1 MELSSAVLV
10 VIDMQN
16 GFVRKPSEH
25 VIPAVV
31 NLVDW
36 WQAAGGATVFTR
48 FINYPGSPY
57 ERLIGWSRVAE
68 APETDLVD
76 DLQPYAARATATVD
90 KGGYTL
96 FTDHGAQVIADGA
109 WSDLVFCGLTTESCV
124 CKSAVDAF
132 ERNLTPW
139 VVTDACGSHGGAE
152 AHNAGLLVLRRFIG
166 RDQMITSADLAQL
179 LNDPMPV
186 ERDGSLRGPSP
197 VA

>member
-1 MELSSAVLV
+1 VELSSAVLV

-16 GFVRKPSEH
+16 GFVRQPSQH
-25 VIPAVV
+25 VVPAVV
-31 NLVDW
+31 DLVDR

-76 DLQPYAARATATVD
+76 ALRPYAARATATVD
-90 KGGYTL
+90 KPGYTL
-96 FTDHGAQVIADGA
+96 FTDHGTQVIADGG

-132 ERNLTPW
+132 ERDFTPW
-139 VVTDACGSHGGAE
+139 VVTDACGSHGAVE
-152 AHNAGLLVLRRFIG
+152 AHEAGLLILRRFIG
-166 RDQMITSADLAQL
+166 QGQMIASADLAQL
-179 LNDPMPV
+179 LK
-186 ERDGSLRGPSP
+186 GTP
-197 VA
+197 VAAEAPPGGLGRR